1 MMVSFLEVIELSHA
15 QANRS
20 WLADVRIDL
29 SFCIIPDE
37 SGGVCFENCS

>member
-1 MMVSFLEVIELSHA
+1 MMVSSLEVIELSHA

-29 SFCIIPDE
+29 SFCMIREE
-37 SGGVCFENCS
+37 SDGVSFENCS